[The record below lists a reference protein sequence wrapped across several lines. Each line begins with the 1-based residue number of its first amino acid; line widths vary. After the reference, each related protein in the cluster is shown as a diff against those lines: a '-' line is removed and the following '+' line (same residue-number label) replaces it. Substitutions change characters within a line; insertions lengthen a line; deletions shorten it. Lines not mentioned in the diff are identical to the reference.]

1 MKKNHIAW
9 GLGLVMAAF
18 ALRAGAQ
25 STDESLYLG
34 ASLGRA
40 THVDACSLAPAPCQD
55 NKDTAYRFFGGYQ
68 MNRYLAFEAG
78 WHYFGKAT
86 VNGTDIKSE
95 AGDLVAVLT
104 MPLSA
109 RFSLY
114 GKVGAYHGTTSS
126 PGMKETKNGAT
137 LGGGL
142 EYGMSRGFALR
153 GEAQTYAKMAG
164 GSYPA
169 EIHIDVV
176 SLAALIR
183 F

>member
-1 MKKNHIAW
+1 MKKNQIAW
-9 GLGLVMAAF
+9 GLGLVMVAF

-25 STDESLYLG
+25 TTDESLYIG
-34 ASLGRA
+34 GSLGRA
-40 THVDACSLAPAPCQD
+40 SHVDACSLGPAPCQD
-55 NKDTAYRFFGGYQ
+55 NKDTAYRFFAGYQ
-68 MNRYLAFEAG
+68 MNRYLAAEIG

-104 MPLSA
+104 LPLSA
-109 RFSLY
+109 RFSAY
-114 GKVGAYHGTTSS
+114 GKLGAYHGTTSS
-126 PGMKETKNGAT
+126 PGLKETKTGPT
-137 LGGGL
+137 FGGGL
-142 EYGMSRGFALR
+142 EYGVSRGFALR
-153 GEAQTYAKMAG
+153 GEAQTYMHMAG